1 MPPDDLHQAAHQSLD
16 NRLQSVEKAIVELT
30 STLGRLEGR
39 VLSAAAIGAVLA
51 GFAVQFVK

>member
-1 MPPDDLHQAAHQSLD
+1 MPDELHQAAHQSLE
-16 NRLQSVEKAIVELT
+16 NRLQAVEKALLEISSV
-30 STLGRLEGR
+30 LGRLEGR